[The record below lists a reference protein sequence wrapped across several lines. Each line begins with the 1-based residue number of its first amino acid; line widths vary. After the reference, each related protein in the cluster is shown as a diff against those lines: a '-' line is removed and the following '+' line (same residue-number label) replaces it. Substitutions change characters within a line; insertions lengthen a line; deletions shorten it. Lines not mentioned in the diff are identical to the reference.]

1 MASLSEPSDDLTDV
15 EEKFLQALPPS
26 LRPAYLRVVPIAR
39 ESLACVLRDAKESF
53 VRQMKFLSGCG
64 VLVSSAAHH
73 DFDAPAPALHTVLGV
88 NDAIDVNTTTDSIR
102 HKWTSV
108 KEWWRTFK
116 ATREDPVDDRGR
128 VTREKTL
135 VRPVNKA
142 ILMAAASGTLWRYH
156 PHGPVVDHIDNTRAQ
171 LDHCLTTTYVLCPA
185 MTSAL
190 VMVQDALPGSVHAAA
205 RDALGHS
212 RRRVLMLF
220 TIADAGDATPAQL
233 RALSSLVVGSDVRHV
248 RFVRTHLGG
257 PRDDDTFLRCDP
269 YSWQETAD
277 MPVWPAFT
285 TDAGCPDPPAEP
297 LPGFI
302 ALCRLFERGPCDYD
316 IFNVVGSVLAAPEP
330 FAVVDG
336 GGSRTLTFTRLMGTG
351 GSSHVHQ
358 TTDNRVVKILH
369 AVTPHAASALSWE
382 AAVISAI
389 NDGASTTPPESRH
402 VPHGARLVPVD
413 PPRCSSHGLAHSRSH
428 SSESVLIMDG
438 PVGSSVAARVR
449 DLSVQQ
455 KAEEADRMV
464 QDVSVALDGALRAGY
479 VHTDVRPPNIVW
491 ADGYGYVL
499 VDWGIALPRGSA
511 CYRHGTPSFAADGVF
526 PWSTTLRHD
535 SERECAARWMD
546 DASLLYSWLSVVH
559 GDAVSTPWI
568 ADDGWVE
575 EARHN
580 WLEANRDKLGVA
592 CIASLLT
599 AVYRRPPSRIRWE
612 AFSAIRAGVAD
623 ADAVTEANDDADD
636 SDGDDGVDGDDAQDD
651 TTASDVVVGVGA
663 AAGCV

>member
-1 MASLSEPSDDLTDV
+1 
-15 EEKFLQALPPS
+15 
-26 LRPAYLRVVPIAR
+26 
-39 ESLACVLRDAKESF
+39 
-53 VRQMKFLSGCG
+53 
-64 VLVSSAAHH
+64 
-73 DFDAPAPALHTVLGV
+73 
-88 NDAIDVNTTTDSIR
+88 
-102 HKWTSV
+102 
-108 KEWWRTFK
+108 
-116 ATREDPVDDRGR
+116 
-128 VTREKTL
+128 
-135 VRPVNKA
+135 
-142 ILMAAASGTLWRYH
+142 
-156 PHGPVVDHIDNTRAQ
+156 
-171 LDHCLTTTYVLCPA
+171 
-185 MTSAL
+185 
-190 VMVQDALPGSVHAAA
+190 
-205 RDALGHS
+205 
-212 RRRVLMLF
+212 
-220 TIADAGDATPAQL
+220 
-233 RALSSLVVGSDVRHV
+233 
-248 RFVRTHLGG
+248 
-257 PRDDDTFLRCDP
+257 
-269 YSWQETAD
+269 
-277 MPVWPAFT
+277 
-285 TDAGCPDPPAEP
+285 
-297 LPGFI
+297 
-302 ALCRLFERGPCDYD
+302 
-316 IFNVVGSVLAAPEP
+316 
-330 FAVVDG
+330 
-336 GGSRTLTFTRLMGTG
+336 
-351 GSSHVHQ
+351 
-358 TTDNRVVKILH
+358 
-369 AVTPHAASALSWE
+369 
-382 AAVISAI
+382 
-389 NDGASTTPPESRH
+389 
-402 VPHGARLVPVD
+402 
-413 PPRCSSHGLAHSRSH
+413 
-428 SSESVLIMDG
+428 MDG

-636 SDGDDGVDGDDAQDD
+636 SNGDDGDDGDD